1 MDFTLKSAVKETN
14 RHLLRLEADT
24 TEHYILQTT
33 DKHNIKD
40 GNDMEAISMI
50 VKDVRMTLLIA
61 LQILMARWVAE
72 DPAILRSK

>member
-40 GNDMEAISMI
+40 GNDNMEAISMI

-61 LQILMARWVAE
+61 LQIQYLWQ
-72 DPAILRSK
+72 DG